1 MTTFVSPFTGDVVL
15 PTDVS
20 YESLNFSTD
29 QVLVWPNYAV
39 PGATTVAAAR
49 IFDCVASTA
58 GLTITL
64 PPGNQSSVGSDIL
77 FRNKGTNSFVVED
90 ISGSQ
95 SVTIAAGGARYFYL
109 IDNSTV
115 DGVYS
120 NVEFGAGTSIADAAS
135 LVGSGLTNQ
144 AGRLETSTAV
154 QEVSVAPTL
163 DEESR
168 AIAYVW
174 TNGAGTFMLP
184 DPSTLQSGWFIM
196 VRNGG
201 SGTLTIDSPSG
212 SLIDNITAATLYP
225 QDSSIVVFDK
235 TTGDFFTVGLTRPSI
250 LSYTAASYDVDNIS
264 GSTLNLVT
272 YAPTIQTFVAFSG
285 TRTTNLN
292 VILPAITQVYII
304 SNDTG
309 QPGYGITFQ
318 VTGSSQPPVIVADGT
333 AVILLS
339 DGNSLFVLSSQSTT
353 GTAFLAIDGTAATP
367 SYSFISDTSSG
378 MFLNSVHRLGLTAY
392 GTNMLDIDARNLG
405 DLQMSTPAQFNAA
418 LISGG
423 SF

>member
-1 MTTFVSPFTGDVVL
+1 MTTFVSPFTGDVVQ

-20 YESLNFSTD
+20 YLSLNFSTN
-29 QVLVWPNYAV
+29 QVLVWPTYAV

-49 IFDCVASTA
+49 IIDCVATTS
-58 GLTITL
+58 GRTITL
-64 PPGNQSSVGSDIL
+64 PAGNQTSVGSDIL
-77 FRNKGTNSFVVED
+77 FRNKGTNSFVVQD

-95 SVTIAAGGARYFYL
+95 SVTIAAGGSRYFYL
-109 IDNSTV
+109 VDNSTV

-144 AGRLETSTAV
+144 AGRLETSTTV
-154 QEVSVAPTL
+154 EEVSVAPTL

-174 TNGAGTFMLP
+174 TNGAGQFDLP
-184 DPSTLQSGWFIM
+184 DPSTLAAGWFIM

-201 SGTLTIDSPSG
+201 TGTLLIESPSG
-212 SLIDNITAATLYP
+212 SLIDNSTTTTLYP

-235 TTGDFFTVGLTRPSI
+235 TTDNFFTVGLTRPSI
-250 LSYTAASYDVDNIS
+250 LSYTAASYDVDNIT
-264 GSTLNLVT
+264 GNTLNLVT

-285 TRTTNLN
+285 TRTENLN
-292 VILPAITQVYII
+292 VLLPAITQVYII

-309 QPGYGITFQ
+309 QAGYAITFQ
-318 VTGSSQPPVIVADGT
+318 VSGSLQPAIPVSDGT

-339 DGNSLFVLSSQSTT
+339 DGNSLSILSSQSVV
-353 GTAFLAIDGTAATP
+353 GNFLANDGSVSSP
-367 SYSFISDTSSG
+367 SYSFTSDSSSG
-378 MFLNSVHRLGLTAY
+378 MFLNSIHRLGLSAF
-392 GTNMLDIDARNLG
+392 GINMLDIDARNLS

>member
-1 MTTFVSPFTGDVVL
+1 MTTFVSPFTGNVIQ

-20 YESLNFSTD
+20 YDSLNFSTD

-49 IFDCVASTA
+49 IIDCVATTA
-58 GLTITL
+58 GLKITL
-64 PPGNQSSVGSDIL
+64 PAGNQGAVGSDIL
-77 FRNKGTNSFVVED
+77 FRNKGNEDFFVED

-95 SVTIAAGGARYFYL
+95 SVNIAVGGSRYFYL
-109 IDNSTV
+109 VDNSTE

-144 AGRLETSTAV
+144 AGRLETST
-154 QEVSVAPTL
+154 EVEEVAVAPTL

-174 TNGAGTFMLP
+174 TSGAGQFNLP
-184 DPSTLQSGWFIM
+184 DPTTLAAGWFIM

-201 SGTLTIDSPSG
+201 TGTLLIEAPAG
-212 SLIDNITAATLYP
+212 SLIDNTTTATLYP
-225 QDSSIVVFDK
+225 QDSSIVVFDS
-235 TTGDFFTVGLTRPSI
+235 TTDNFFTVGLTRPSI
-250 LSYTAASYDVDNIS
+250 LAYTAASYDVDNIA

-285 TRTTNLN
+285 TRTTNLD

-309 QPGYGITFQ
+309 QPGYAITFQ
-318 VTGSSQPPVIVADGT
+318 VTGSAQAPVPVSDGT

-339 DGNSLFVLSSQSTT
+339 DGNSISILSAQSAV
-353 GTAFLAIDGTAATP
+353 GNFLANDGSAASP
-367 SYSFISDTSSG
+367 SYSFTSDSSSG
-378 MFLNSVHRLGLTAY
+378 MFLDEIHRLGLSAY
-392 GTNMLDIDARNLG
+392 GINMLDIDARNLG

>member
-1 MTTFVSPFTGDVVL
+1 MTTFVSPFTGDVVQ

-20 YESLNFSTD
+20 YLSLNFSTN
-29 QVLVWPNYAV
+29 QVLVWPAYIV
-39 PGATTVAAAR
+39 PGATTVVAAR
-49 IFDCVASTA
+49 IIDCVATTT
-58 GLTITL
+58 GRTITL
-64 PPGNQSSVGSDIL
+64 PAGNQTSVGSDIL
-77 FRNKGTNSFVVED
+77 FRNKGTNSFVVQD

-95 SVTIAAGGARYFYL
+95 SVTIAAGSSRYFYL
-109 IDNSTV
+109 VDNSTV
-115 DGVYS
+115 DGTYS

-144 AGRLETSTAV
+144 AGRLETSTEV
-154 QEVSVAPTL
+154 EEVSVAPTL

-174 TNGAGTFMLP
+174 TGGAGLFVLP
-184 DPSTLQSGWFIM
+184 DPATLAAGWFIM

-201 SGTLTIDSPSG
+201 TGTLSIESPTG
-212 SLIDNITAATLYP
+212 SLIDNSTIATLYP
-225 QDSSIVVFDK
+225 QDSSIIVFDK
-235 TTGDFFTVGLTRPSI
+235 TTDNFFTVGLTRPSI
-250 LSYTAASYDVDNIS
+250 LSYTAASYDVDNIT
-264 GSTLNLVT
+264 GNTLNLVT

-285 TRTTNLN
+285 TRTQNLN
-292 VILPAITQVYII
+292 VLLPAITQVYII

-309 QPGYGITFQ
+309 QPGYAVSFQ
-318 VTGSSQPPVIVADGT
+318 VSGSSQTPIPVSDGT

-339 DGNSLFVLSSQSTT
+339 DGNSLSILSSQSVV
-353 GTAFLAIDGTAATP
+353 GNFLANDGSVSSP
-367 SYSFISDTSSG
+367 SYSFTSDSSSG
-378 MFLNSVHRLGLTAY
+378 MFLNSIHRLGLAAF
-392 GTNMLDIDARNLG
+392 GINMLDIDARNLS

>member
-1 MTTFVSPFTGDVVL
+1 MTTFVSPFTGDVVQ

-20 YESLNFSTD
+20 YLSLTFSTN

-49 IFDCVASTA
+49 IMDCVATTT
-58 GLTITL
+58 GTKITL
-64 PPGNQSSVGSDIL
+64 PAGNQSSVGSDIL
-77 FRNKGTNSFVVED
+77 FRNKGSNSFVVED
-90 ISGSQ
+90 VSGDQ
-95 SVTIAAGGARYFYL
+95 SVTIAPGGARYFYL
-109 IDNSTV
+109 VDNSTV

-144 AGRLETSTAV
+144 AGRLETSTTV

-174 TNGAGTFMLP
+174 TNGAGQFELP
-184 DPSTLQSGWFIM
+184 DPATLSSGWFIM

-201 SGTLTIDSPSG
+201 TGTLLVEAPAG
-212 SLIDNITAATLYP
+212 SSIDNITTATLYP

-235 TTGDFFTVGLTRPSI
+235 TSGDFFTVGLTRPSI
-250 LSYTAASYDVDNIS
+250 LSYTAASYDVDNIT
-264 GSTLNLVT
+264 GNTLNLVT

-285 TRTTNLN
+285 TRTTDLT
-292 VILPAITQVYII
+292 VELPAITQVYIL

-309 QPGYGITFQ
+309 QSAYAIKFQ
-318 VTGSSQPPVIVADGT
+318 VTGSSQPPIPVSDGT

-339 DGNSLFVLSSQSTT
+339 DGNNLSILSSQSIV
-353 GTAFLAIDGTAATP
+353 GNFLANDGSVGSP
-367 SYSFISDTSSG
+367 SFSFTSDSSSG
-378 MFLNSVHRLGLTAY
+378 MFLNSIHRLGLAVY
-392 GTNMLDIDARNLG
+392 GIDMLDLDARNLG
-405 DLQMSTPAQFNAA
+405 DLKLSTPARFNAA

>member
-1 MTTFVSPFTGDVVL
+1 MTTFVSPFTGDVVQ

-20 YESLNFSTD
+20 YLSLNFSTD
-29 QVLVWPNYAV
+29 QVLVWPAYIV
-39 PGATTVAAAR
+39 PGASTVVAAR
-49 IFDCVASTA
+49 IMDCVATTT
-58 GLTITL
+58 GRTITL
-64 PPGNQSSVGSDIL
+64 PAGNQTSVGSDIL

-90 ISGSQ
+90 ISGGQ
-95 SVTIAAGGARYFYL
+95 SVTIAPGSSRYFYL
-109 IDNSTV
+109 VDNSTIN
-115 DGVYS
+115 GVYS

-144 AGRLETSTAV
+144 AGRLETSTTV

-163 DEESR
+163 NEDSR

-174 TNGAGTFMLP
+174 TNGAGLFNLP
-184 DPSTLQSGWFIM
+184 APSTLASGWFIM

-201 SGTLTIDSPSG
+201 TGTLLIEAPSG
-212 SLIDNITAATLYP
+212 SQIDNSTTATLYP

-235 TTGDFFTVGLTRPSI
+235 TSGDFFTVGLTRPSI
-250 LSYTAASYDVDNIS
+250 LSYTAASYDVDNIT

-285 TRTTNLN
+285 TRTTDLT
-292 VILPAITQVYII
+292 VELPAITQVYIL

-309 QPGYGITFQ
+309 QPAYAIKFK
-318 VTGSSQPPVIVADGT
+318 VTGSSQPAIPVSDGT

-339 DGNSLFVLSSQSTT
+339 DGNNLSILSSQSVV
-353 GTAFLAIDGTAATP
+353 GNFLANDGSVGSP
-367 SYSFISDTSSG
+367 SFSFTSDSSSG
-378 MFLNSVHRLGLTAY
+378 MFLNSIHRLGLAAF
-392 GTNMLDIDARNLG
+392 GINMLDIDARNLS
-405 DLQMSTPAQFNAA
+405 DLKLTTPATFNAA